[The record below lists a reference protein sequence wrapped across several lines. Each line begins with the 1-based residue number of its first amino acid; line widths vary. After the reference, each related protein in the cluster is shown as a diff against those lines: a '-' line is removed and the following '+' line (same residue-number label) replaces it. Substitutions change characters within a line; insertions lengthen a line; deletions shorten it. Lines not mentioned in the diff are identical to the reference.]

1 MKTSMLRCSASMQ
14 AAMLPLASTTN
25 TRSATPLV
33 LARIHGSGAS
43 GTGSAMPAGV
53 PLRTMGSTGLSIGSL
68 IGMGGVSTSEG
79 AGGKKGGGDGGT
91 GTGAG
96 VSVTGAVADAGFSV
110 AFMR

>member
-1 MKTSMLRCSASMQ
+1 MQ

-25 TRSATPLV
+25 TRSATPLI
-33 LARIHGSGAS
+33 LARVHGSGAS
-43 GTGSAMPAGV
+43 GTRSAMPAGV
-53 PLRTMGSTGLSIGSL
+53 PLRTMGSTGLSTGSL

-79 AGGKKGGGDGGT
+79 GGGEDGGGGGDGGT

-96 VSVTGAVADAGFSV
+96 VSATGAVADAGFSV